1 MGFRGLFVFCVG
13 KRVINDSKIPIIIRK
28 RLLKEGDM
36 LKKSLVLSGLLLF
49 FVVGKVSAYRPLGTE
64 DAGVAGKGVAQT
76 EVSWDYLKW
85 NDDELNH
92 ESVFMLVP
100 IYGLTENLEL
110 SVEIPY
116 LIHDLKGGS
125 SQEGIGDVNLVAKY
139 LLIEEGEK
147 NPAFAVKGVAKLDN
161 GDYDNGLGSG
171 DKDYSLFAVASKAIG
186 PVTLHGQFGYTW
198 VGDEED
204 SNLRDIT
211 LYGLAID
218 YALTEPFHILAE
230 LNGNRH
236 PDQTAEEEDPR
247 NALAGVTYKVS
258 DNLTLDA
265 AYRWGLSDS
274 VPDWSTTVGASITF

>member
-1 MGFRGLFVFCVG
+1 
-13 KRVINDSKIPIIIRK
+13 
-28 RLLKEGDM
+28 M
-36 LKKSLVLSGLLLF
+36 LKKGFVLGLFMILAA
-49 FVVGKVSAYRPLGTE
+49 GNASAYRPLGTE
-64 DAGVAGKGVAQT
+64 DAGVAGKGVAQA

-85 NDDELNH
+85 DNDEVEDEQVL
-92 ESVFMLVP
+92 MLVP
-100 IYGLTENLEL
+100 IYGLTERLEI
-110 SVEIPY
+110 SVEVPY
-116 LIHDLKGGS
+116 LIHDLEDGS
-125 SQEGIGDVNLVAKY
+125 EEGIGDVNLVAKY
-139 LLIEEGEK
+139 LLVEEGEK

-274 VPDWSTTVGASITF
+274 VPDWSTTVGASITY